1 MLDWYRRQMA
11 DPVAD
16 PKLADPKLEPE
27 PELPEPASIKAPA
40 NSPAAR
46 IVAAIQESGGF
57 VKVDA
62 GGRLS
67 WSVMSGTPERRAA
80 LRDAVRRYQAD
91 IIRLVMAVA
100 EASP

>member
-1 MLDWYRRQMA
+1 MA
-11 DPVAD
+11 DPVTYT
-16 PKLADPKLEPE
+16 KLEPE
-27 PELPEPASIKAPA
+27 PELPEPAPAKSPA

-46 IVAAIQESGGF
+46 IVAAIRESGGF

-62 GGRLS
+62 AGRLS
-67 WSVMSGTPERRAA
+67 WSVMSGTPERRVA